1 MEPVALAFHL
11 ASQCVHPAPAIC
23 VCIVR
28 PQSVCIVFDFCV
40 HHATAVRIAGI
51 RGGPST
57 AMAQRFI
64 DDAEENP
71 EWVLKL
77 KHRQP
82 RHQAEE
88 DRFWFLDKNQ
98 KAGMRWAAA
107 EHYMDEVRSLGHR
120 MKMAEVVDQ
129 IRQDLSLA
137 RVCWMPHKWTTMVQG
152 RPVQAQ

>member
-1 MEPVALAFHL
+1 MPFILHRN
-11 ASQCVHPAPAIC
+11 
-23 VCIVR
+23 VCILRLQFVCASCARSLCAAYLIFVCIMR
-28 PQSVCIVFDFCV
+28 PQFESPDIF
-40 HHATAVRIAGI
+40 
-51 RGGPST
+51 GGPAT
-57 AMAQRFI
+57 AMAQRLW
-64 DDAEENP
+64 DDPEENP

-88 DRFWFLDKNQ
+88 ERFWFLDKEH
-98 KAGMRWAAA
+98 KAGLRWAAA
-107 EHYMDEVRSLGHR
+107 EHYMESERSAGHR

-137 RVCWMPHKWTTMVQG
+137 RVCWMPHKWTTMIQG